1 MEMSVEK
8 IVEALERLSMKIA
21 MLTEATQALSTLRVT
36 GKIITD
42 DDYEKMAADFER
54 IFNALYEI
62 DPFSE
67 LTRGEILSHFYDSGD
82 TEIEYLVDWYDLP
95 NCRSKGY
102 RAFIDFLRSKS
113 RRERH
118 VDGGKVLVGLKMKTF
133 PVESTVSNKKGVP
146 VGQS

>member
-1 MEMSVEK
+1 MERPVEK
-8 IVEALERLSMKIA
+8 IVEVLEELNRSIER
-21 MLTEATQALSTLRVT
+21 LTEATQALSTLRAT

-42 DDYEKMAADFER
+42 DDEKMGADFER

-67 LTRGEILSHFYDSGD
+67 LRRGEILNHFYDSGD
-82 TEIEYLVDWYDLP
+82 TEIEYLVDWYDLT

-102 RAFIDFLRSKS
+102 RAFIDHLRSKA

-118 VDGGKVLVGLKMKTF
+118 VDGARILVGLKMKTF
-133 PVESTVSNKKGVP
+133 PTRV
-146 VGQS
+146 Q